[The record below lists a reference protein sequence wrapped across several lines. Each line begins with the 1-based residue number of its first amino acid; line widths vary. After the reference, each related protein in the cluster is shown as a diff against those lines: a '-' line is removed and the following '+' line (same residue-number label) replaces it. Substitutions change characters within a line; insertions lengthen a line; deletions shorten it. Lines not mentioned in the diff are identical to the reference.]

1 MLATQTARPAPNW
14 WADKIFASSNKKET
28 VPLLACKQCSPR
40 FPLPEVTRWAAL
52 LASKQWHT
60 FCQPSQ
66 GVQSM
71 TATERFVS
79 QWRAQHGPES
89 VHETHLS
96 WVLLDEQHAY
106 KFKKSVDLGF
116 ADYSTLEKRH
126 HGCEEELRLNRRLAP
141 ELYLRVAVLAGSDP
155 EPVLDGSGHVL
166 DYAVVME
173 RFPESALLTKPEALA
188 QLTPE
193 RIDQVADDL
202 AAFHQSL
209 PPIDPEQP
217 YWSPDE
223 VRRIALGNL
232 KTLRESQGAR
242 PLRSRVERLE
252 AWTCEE
258 LDRLTPVLHERKAS
272 GFVREC
278 HGDLHLGN
286 MILRDDVVG
295 VFDCIEFNAAFR
307 WIDVLAD
314 LAFLAM
320 DLAYRNRVPLAR
332 RLLNRYLEA
341 TGDYEGIAVWRYYL
355 VYRAIVRAMVAAI
368 RLDQHSSAEE
378 EAALLDEATGYVTL
392 AESFLESAEPML
404 TITCGVSGSGK
415 SVGTQSLVEQ
425 TSAIRIRADVERK
438 RLLGLVA
445 NERPDAA
452 TRDQL
457 YSDQTTDRTYQRLA
471 GLAATILAEGWP
483 VVIDATF
490 LVRTRRQ
497 RFAQLAQ
504 EAGVPFAIL
513 MFEPD
518 EKVLEERVQRRMAEG
533 GDASDATP
541 EVLAMQLA
549 SREPLDPREQAQ
561 AIRIAEAVDI
571 SDWPAR
577 LRAARESAG
586 S

>member
-1 MLATQTARPAPNW
+1 
-14 WADKIFASSNKKET
+14 
-28 VPLLACKQCSPR
+28 
-40 FPLPEVTRWAAL
+40 
-52 LASKQWHT
+52 
-60 FCQPSQ
+60 
-66 GVQSM
+66 M

-79 QWRAQHGPES
+79 QWRAQHGLES

-96 WVLLDEQHAY
+96 WVLLDRQHAY
-106 KFKKSVDLGF
+106 KFKKPVNLGF
-116 ADYSTLEKRH
+116 ADYSTLEKRR
-126 HGCEEELRLNRRLAP
+126 HGCDEELRLNRRLAP
-141 ELYLRVAVLAGSDP
+141 ELYLCVATLNGDDNDP
-155 EPVLDGSGHVL
+155 TLDGSGRVL

-209 PPIDPEQP
+209 PPIDPNEP

-223 VRRIALGNL
+223 VRRIAVGNL
-232 KTLRESQGAR
+232 KTLRESHGAR
-242 PLRSRVERLE
+242 SLRSRVEQLE
-252 AWTCEE
+252 AWTCNE
-258 LDRLTPVLHERKAS
+258 LDRLTLVMQNRKQS

-286 MILRDDVVG
+286 MILRDDEVG
-295 VFDCIEFNAAFR
+295 VFDCIEFNPAFR

-320 DLAYRNRVPLAR
+320 DLAYRNCAPLAR

-341 TGDYEGIAVWRYYL
+341 TGDYEGLVVWRYYL

-368 RLDQHSSAEE
+368 RLDQHASADE
-378 EAALLDEATGYVTL
+378 EAVLLDEATGYVAL
-392 AESFLESAEPML
+392 AESYLESADPML
-404 TITCGVSGSGK
+404 MITCGVSGSGK
-415 SVGTQSLVEQ
+415 SVATQSLIEQ
-425 TSAIRIRADVERK
+425 TPAIRIRADVERK
-438 RLLGLVA
+438 RLLGLPA
-445 NERPDAA
+445 NERPDASK
-452 TRDQL
+452 TEQL
-457 YSDQTTDRTYQRLA
+457 YSAETSDRTYERLA
-471 GLAATILAEGWP
+471 DLAKAILAEGWP

-490 LVRTRRQ
+490 LVRARRQ

-513 MFEPD
+513 AFEPD
-518 EKVLEERVQRRMAEG
+518 ETILEERVRRRMRDG

-541 EVLAMQLA
+541 EVLAMQLSA
-549 SREPLDPREQAQ
+549 REPLDPNEQAQ
-561 AIRIAEAVDI
+561 SIRIKDAANI
-571 SDWPAR
+571 SDWPER
-577 LRAARESAG
+577 LRAVRGSAG